1 MAKSDGT
8 VYIDTRVD
16 TKGFSKGMDTVEKRV
31 NGLGASFSKLGLAIA
46 AAFSIKKLIDF
57 SKKAIELGSDLQEVE
72 NVVDT
77 VFTTMSEKVDE
88 FAKGAAEAAG
98 LSETMAKRYV
108 GTFGAMAKA
117 FGFAESEAFTMSTAL
132 TQLAGDVASFY
143 NITQDEAYTKLKSV
157 FTGETESL
165 KDLGVVMT
173 QNALDAFAMAEG
185 LGKTTKQM
193 TEQEKVALR
202 YRFVLNQLS
211 DASGDFQ
218 RTSDGW
224 ANQMRILKLNVES
237 IMAAFGQGLINFFTP
252 IIKMINTLLS
262 KIATLANAFKSF
274 SEMIM
279 GKKSET
285 QNGAIKQAASDLQD
299 LSSGYGDSA
308 ENAEKLTDATKEA
321 TKANKKYFS
330 GLDEIRTYQS
340 QENAINFPVGGNITG
355 EPVDFGTLNTEAE
368 ETSTILDALVER
380 AKELAEIFKNGFKD
394 GLGDFEGRINTI
406 KDGIASIKNS
416 LTEIFTD
423 PEVVQS
429 ANNFVDSFVYALGQI
444 TGAVVSIG
452 LSVAAGIVG
461 GFAQY
466 LEENK
471 DWIKEKLI
479 SIFDIGTEINQ
490 MAGNFASA
498 IAYIFES
505 FGGEDAQRFWSNI
518 IGIVSNALLGALEIA
533 GKFARDVVNI
543 ITKPFIENKEK
554 FRTSFEGYF
563 SFFADIFGTIK
574 QGVDDTIAKLN
585 EVYDAH
591 FKPMFDSLAQG
602 ISDLTGSFLDFWNG
616 SVQPILDQWAEK
628 FDVLWKEHIQPFVDE
643 VAELL
648 GSLADLIKAIWENVL
663 VPVLQ
668 WLIDNVLPVLLPIFN
683 SMYET
688 FVFVFGIIFETL
700 GNLISIV
707 KEVINFIVAIIN
719 GDWSGAWEAAKN
731 IVVNVFNTI
740 KDFISSILSG
750 IWETIKSVLR
760 SIFTDFDTKFNEIKN
775 TVSTI
780 WEAIK
785 ILTSSFTDALG
796 DGISTAL
803 NLIKETWD
811 SIWDS
816 FSEKI
821 SSVWETIT
829 GVVSGAVDKIKGW
842 IDEILGLFDD
852 TEKKASKI
860 SGRSWSSGISSIVI
874 PSIPSYGGYSVNVP
888 QLATGA
894 VIPPNAPFVAMLG
907 DQRHGTNIE
916 APLDTIKQAVREVVG
931 ANGAVYHFVA
941 QLNGQTL
948 FEQFVSQAELVQ
960 MSTGSNPLA
969 L

>member
-16 TKGFSKGMDTVEKRV
+16 TKGFGKGMDTVEKRI
-31 NGLGASFSKLGLAIA
+31 NGLGSSFKRLGISIA

-57 SKKAIELGSDLQEVE
+57 GKKAIELGSDLQEVE

-77 VFTTMSEKVDE
+77 VFTTMSDKVDE

-173 QNALDAFAMAEG
+173 QSALDSFAMAEG

-285 QNGAIKQAASDLQD
+285 KNGAIKQAASDLQD

-355 EPVDFGTLNTEAE
+355 EPVDFGTVDNGVVAVE
-368 ETSTILDALVER
+368 EVESALSKVIDR
-380 AKELAEIFKNGFKD
+380 AKELFDLFKEGFKE
-394 GLGDFEGRINTI
+394 GLGDTTDRLASL
-406 KDGIASIKNS
+406 KDSVASIKES
-416 LTEIFTD
+416 FSFIFDKKTVESIND
-423 PEVVQS
+423 DIDTIVR
-429 ANNFVDSFVYALGQI
+429 SFGEMA
-444 TGAVVSIG
+444 GAGASIG
-452 LSVAAGIVG
+452 LTLGTNLIG
-461 GFAQY
+461 GLSLY
-466 LEENK
+466 LE
-471 DWIKEKLI
+471 DAKEEI
-479 SIFDIGTEINQ
+479 QQYIVDMFDIGAQITTK
-490 MAGNFASA
+490 FADLSTS

-505 FGGEDAQRFWSNI
+505 FANEDGQQITENLIATFVDFFMETTRLLANFGLDVVTLLVDPFLSSEEQIKTSFEDFLSGANDFTAAIRKVYEEGFDFLSQIYEQYISPIFQELIPEMEAFYQEHMAPLLSKVGEFF
-518 IGIVSNALLGALEIA
+518 ALLGDNLNAFWEESLKPAIEWFKENVMPVIAPVLEALGKIA
-533 GKFARDVVNI
+533 IEFSGYVIDAVSAVLDVLGGL
-543 ITKPFIENKEK
+543 ITFITGL
-554 FRTSFEGYF
+554 FTADWQRAWEG
-563 SFFADIFGTIK
+563 IK
-574 QGVDDTIAKLN
+574 QIFSGIINTITSTLEFFINTAINLINGLIEGVN
-585 EVYDAH
+585 
-591 FKPMFDSLAQG
+591 G
-602 ISDLTGSFLDFWNG
+602 ISGKIGIPTIPTIPN
-616 SVQPILDQWAEK
+616 
-628 FDVLWKEHIQPFVDE
+628 VD
-643 VAELL
+643 
-648 GSLADLIKAIWENVL
+648 
-663 VPVLQ
+663 
-668 WLIDNVLPVLLPIFN
+668 
-683 SMYET
+683 
-688 FVFVFGIIFETL
+688 
-700 GNLISIV
+700 
-707 KEVINFIVAIIN
+707 
-719 GDWSGAWEAAKN
+719 
-731 IVVNVFNTI
+731 
-740 KDFISSILSG
+740 
-750 IWETIKSVLR
+750 
-760 SIFTDFDTKFNEIKN
+760 
-775 TVSTI
+775 
-780 WEAIK
+780 
-785 ILTSSFTDALG
+785 
-796 DGISTAL
+796 
-803 NLIKETWD
+803 
-811 SIWDS
+811 
-816 FSEKI
+816 
-821 SSVWETIT
+821 
-829 GVVSGAVDKIKGW
+829 
-842 IDEILGLFDD
+842 
-852 TEKKASKI
+852 
-860 SGRSWSSGISSIVI
+860 I
-874 PSIPSYGGYSVNVP
+874 PM
-888 QLATGA
+888 LATGA
-894 VIPPNAPFVAMLG
+894 VIPPNAPFMAVLG
-907 DQRHGTNIE
+907 DQKKGTNIE
-916 APLDTIKQAVREVVG
+916 APEDLIRKIVREESG
-931 ANGAVYHFVA
+931 GGNGAIYHFVA

-948 FEQFVSQAELVQ
+948 FEQFVNQAELVQ
-960 MSTGSNPLA
+960 MSTGNNPLQI
-969 L
+969 